1 MKNIEF
7 VTGVAGRAN
16 EEGTP
21 DGVGIYDPQKQG
33 PIGNQTFRKIR

>member
-1 MKNIEF
+1 MKNMDF

-16 EEGTP
+16 GEETP

-33 PIGNQTFRKIR
+33 PMESQTFSKIR